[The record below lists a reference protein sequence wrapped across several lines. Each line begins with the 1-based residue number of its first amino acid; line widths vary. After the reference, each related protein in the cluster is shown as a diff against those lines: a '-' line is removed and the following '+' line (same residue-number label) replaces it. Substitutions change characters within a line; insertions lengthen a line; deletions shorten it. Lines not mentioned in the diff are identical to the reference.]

1 MILVLLW
8 LNKEQWIQVSKIL
21 MISKKWTKKYP
32 YTHTISS
39 KKKKQSCFFRLF
51 LLLKLCVLHVTFYLN
66 ATLLNLYDVTNPSW
80 HPNHVHN
87 MYDFTCR
94 QSELFN
100 QRIPRIHS
108 LGHATCNQKCMEIRC
123 SCPTSLVVKNLI
135 CATTTASCHL

>member
-1 MILVLLW
+1 M
-8 LNKEQWIQVSKIL
+8 NPSIQIFNDLEKMNQKISL
-21 MISKKWTKKYP
+21 YSYTKL
-32 YTHTISS
+32 